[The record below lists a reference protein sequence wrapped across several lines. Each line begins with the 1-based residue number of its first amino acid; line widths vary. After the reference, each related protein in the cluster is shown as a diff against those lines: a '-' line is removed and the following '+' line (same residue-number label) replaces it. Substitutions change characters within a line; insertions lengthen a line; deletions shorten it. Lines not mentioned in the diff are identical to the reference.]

1 MARPFND
8 EILEPGL
15 VAGVGIRI
23 SLLSK
28 FWNVNL
34 TISIKSG
41 RF

>member
-28 FWNVNL
+28 FWNVI